1 MTAILA
7 GVTFLPMAVGGVL
20 AAIWLAFYERRR
32 SGRDGPESPE
42 TKLLVT
48 LPVAP
53 LVAAGL
59 L

>member
-1 MTAILA
+1 VVIVA

-20 AAIWLAFYERRR
+20 AAVWLALYERRR
-32 SGRDGPESPE
+32 GGGAGPEAPE
-42 TKLLVT
+42 AKLLVT
-48 LPVAP
+48 FPVAP